1 MMQFNRIV
9 TINAPMK
16 AAALACVAALISSEE
31 TAAASQQKIQPPT
44 TSQEQGM
51 NQRNTIPKD
60 VKTKI
65 IAVTEEE
72 KQRAGQL
79 IEIYNILSEGPTPAK
94 LAPYLSENYIQHST
108 MVPDGYV
115 GLAMIFAR
123 TVAQYP
129 FDVDVHRI
137 MVVGDWAMAH
147 VNFRNLDT
155 TAPDDLGTAAV
166 DIYLFGPD
174 GKIVEHW
181 DVLQTVP
188 THSAN
193 PNGMFLQVYKGE

>member
-1 MMQFNRIV
+1 MMNPNRIAM
-9 TINAPMK
+9 ISAPMK
-16 AAALACVAALISSEE
+16 AAALIGLAALSSP
-31 TAAASQQKIQPPT
+31 TQAAATSQQTLQPPT

-51 NQRNTIPKD
+51 NQRNTIPQD

-65 IAVTEEE
+65 ITVTDEE
-72 KQRAGQL
+72 KKRADQL
-79 IEIYNILSEGPTPAK
+79 LEIYDILAEGPTPAK
-94 LAPYLSENYIQHST
+94 LAPYISDNYIQHST

-193 PNGMFLQVYKGE
+193 PNGMFLQVYEGE